1 MPIPVIHTAIPRR
14 RYQVGPFQAVL
25 LGEVE
30 SPDAARYQ
38 FILALVRPGETK
50 PNVFV
55 TAEKNP
61 RSRAAEGSHRMRF
74 ISDQVEEECGA
85 SDAYAQPDAFAEA
98 ALAEAAR
105 RLGLTG
111 IAPVRVM

>member
-1 MPIPVIHTAIPRR
+1 MPFPVIHTAIPKR
-14 RYQVGPFQAVL
+14 RYQIGPFQAVL

-38 FILALVRPGETK
+38 FILALLRQGEAK
-50 PNVFV
+50 PSVFV

-61 RSRAAEGSHRMRF
+61 RSRAAAGSHRMRF
-74 ISDQVEEECGA
+74 VSAEVDEECGS
-85 SDAYAQPDAFAEA
+85 SDGYAQPDAFAEA
-98 ALAEAAR
+98 ALAEAGR
-105 RLGLTG
+105 RLGLAG

>member
-1 MPIPVIHTAIPRR
+1 MPIPVIHTAIPKR

-25 LGEVE
+25 LGEVD

-38 FILALVRPGETK
+38 FILAVLRPGESK
-50 PNVFV
+50 PGVFV

-61 RSRAAEGSHRMRF
+61 RSRAAEGSYRMRF
-74 ISDQVEEECGA
+74 VSAEAEEECGS

-105 RLGLTG
+105 RLGLGG
-111 IAPVRVM
+111 IEPVRVM

>member
-25 LGEVE
+25 LGDVD
-30 SPDAARYQ
+30 SPDPIRYQ
-38 FILALVRPGETK
+38 FILALVRAGESK
-50 PNVFV
+50 PTVFV

-61 RSRAAEGSHRMRF
+61 RSRAAAGSHRMRF
-74 ISDQVEEECGA
+74 ISNEVEEECGL
-85 SDAYAQPDAFAEA
+85 SDAYAQPDAFAES

-105 RLGLTG
+105 RLGLAG
-111 IAPVRVM
+111 IVPVRVM

>member
-1 MPIPVIHTAIPRR
+1 MPFPVIHTAIPKR

-25 LGEVE
+25 LGEIE
-30 SPDAARYQ
+30 SPDPTRYQ
-38 FILALVRPGETK
+38 FILGLVRPGETR
-50 PNVFV
+50 PGVFV

-74 ISDQVEEECGA
+74 ISDQVEEECGS
-85 SDAYAQPDAFAEA
+85 SDAWAQPDAFAEA

-105 RLGLTG
+105 RLGLGG
-111 IAPVRVM
+111 IAPVRVV